1 MQQRFMKIHSL
12 IINDSKY
19 KPDKYID
26 WLILMGFW
34 KILFRDLG
42 FWLII
47 VEIFPDSSL
56 LYENF

>member
-34 KILFRDLG
+34 KI
-42 FWLII
+42 
-47 VEIFPDSSL
+47 
-56 LYENF
+56 